1 MSRSKKTT
9 YGLDEFD
16 NYMKN
21 KKRSKSFKPDP
32 DPDFSSESGFTSSDE
47 SDIDKKFEYYKYKRQ
62 LKKKQNEDTYSTDDD
77 DDLVFKKSR
86 NHRSKKEK
94 QHRVNHLTVNYS
106 YFTDQIINS
115 VYNPVNIV
123 NVTSLLTNNITIF
136 LTNKYNDGDMVSFF
150 FYGNTVE
157 NVVIYTNHKINGYE
171 PIDNTDRLKYS
182 IKYTNE
188 LKLLLV
194 KNTWFFI

>member
-1 MSRSKKTT
+1 MPAVTKLPTSAQE
-9 YGLDEFD
+9 DEYQPKPD
-16 NYMKN
+16 P
-21 KKRSKSFKPDP
+21 KPDP

-62 LKKKQNEDTYSTDDD
+62 LKKKQNDDTYSTDD

-94 QHRVNHLTVNYS
+94 QHRINHFIVNYS

-115 VYNPVNIV
+115 VYNPVNII

-136 LTNKYNDGDMVSFF
+136 LTNKYNDGDIVSFF
-150 FYGNTVE
+150 FYGNPVE
-157 NVVIYTNHKINGYE
+157 NVVIYTNYKINGHE